1 MTFAILNAAELNS
14 TNGGYINPT
23 SFWLQDTRPVY
34 FVKRNGQFMVTR
46 EFNPATDQFMIGS
59 AISAFTK

>member
-1 MTFAILNAAELNS
+1 MTFAILNAAEMNS
-14 TNGGYINPT
+14 TNGGYINP
-23 SFWLQDTRPVY
+23 SFMWQDTRPVY
-34 FVKRNGQFMVTR
+34 FVKRNGQFMITR